1 MHLQVLS
8 PPTRSRYRL
17 GMKNI
22 TSNIT
27 GLIRLGTRASP
38 LAIAQTT
45 MVRCR
50 LEEAHPAL
58 EIEVVKITTSGDKIV
73 DRRLSEVGGKGLFA
87 KEIEEALLVG
97 EIDAAVHSMKDLE
110 THLPDRLCIGAV
122 LPRED
127 PRDAFIG
134 KNVLA
139 LEALPIGAVVGTTS
153 LRRQSQLLAFRPD
166 FKIVILRGNVGT
178 RIDKIRGGYADAT
191 LLAFAGLR
199 RLKIEGVITQVI
211 STDVMLPAVA
221 QGAIG
226 VEIRD
231 DDDRMRATMASIDD
245 ADSALCVAV
254 ERAFLAKL
262 DGSCHT
268 PIAGLA
274 ELDRGR
280 VRFRALVA
288 RPDGTEVQRTSR
300 EASENDSLAMAADVG
315 SELRAAIGSD
325 FFDEN

>member
-27 GLIRLGTRASP
+27 GIIRLGTRTSP

>member
-1 MHLQVLS
+1 MEK
-8 PPTRSRYRL
+8 PP
-17 GMKNI
+17 
-22 TSNIT
+22 SNVT
-27 GLIRLGTRASP
+27 GLMRLGTRASP

-45 MVRCR
+45 MVRGR
-50 LEEAHPAL
+50 LEELHPEL
-58 EIEVVKITTSGDKIV
+58 KIEVVTIATSGDKIV

-87 KEIEEALLVG
+87 KEIEEALLAG

-134 KNVLA
+134 KDVLA

-153 LRRQSQLLAFRPD
+153 LRRQAQLLALRPD

-178 RIDKIRGGYADAT
+178 RIDKIRDGHADAT
-191 LLAFAGLR
+191 LLAFAGLK
-199 RLKIEGVITQVI
+199 RLKMEGVITQVI
-211 STDVMLPAVA
+211 STDVILPAVA
-221 QGAIG
+221 QGAVG
-226 VEIRD
+226 VEIRG
-231 DDDRMRATMASIDD
+231 DDDRARAAMAAIDD

-254 ERAFLAKL
+254 ERAFLAVL

-274 ELDRGR
+274 ELHGGR
-280 VRFRALVA
+280 VRLRALVA
-288 RPDGTEVQRTSR
+288 RPDGTEVKRTSR
-300 EASENDSLAMAADVG
+300 EASVDDALAMAADVG
-315 SELRAAIGSD
+315 DELRAAIGPD

>member
-1 MHLQVLS
+1 MEN
-8 PPTRSRYRL
+8 P
-17 GMKNI
+17 
-22 TSNIT
+22 TSNVT
-27 GLIRLGTRASP
+27 GLMRLGTRASP

-45 MVRCR
+45 MVRGR
-50 LEEAHPAL
+50 LEELHPAL
-58 EIEVVKITTSGDKIV
+58 EIEVVTIATSGDKIV

-87 KEIEEALLVG
+87 KEIEEALLAG

-110 THLPDRLCIGAV
+110 THLPDRLCIAAV

-134 KNVLA
+134 KDVLA

-153 LRRQSQLLAFRPD
+153 LRRQAQLLALRPD

-178 RIDKIRGGYADAT
+178 RIDKIRDGYADAT
-191 LLAFAGLR
+191 LLAFAGLK
-199 RLKIEGVITQVI
+199 RLKMEGVITQVI

-221 QGAIG
+221 QGAVG
-226 VEIRD
+226 VEIRE
-231 DDDRMRATMASIDD
+231 DDDRVRAAVAAIDD
-245 ADSALCVAV
+245 ADSALCVAA
-254 ERAFLAKL
+254 ERAFLAVL

-268 PIAGLA
+268 PIGGLA
-274 ELDRGR
+274 ELHRGR
-280 VRFRALVA
+280 IRLRGLVA

-300 EASENDSLAMAADVG
+300 EASENDALEMAVDVG
-315 SELRAAIGSD
+315 HELRAAIGPD

>member
-1 MHLQVLS
+1 MEN
-8 PPTRSRYRL
+8 P
-17 GMKNI
+17 
-22 TSNIT
+22 TSNVT
-27 GLIRLGTRASP
+27 GLMRLGTRASP

-45 MVRCR
+45 MVRSC
-50 LEEAHPAL
+50 LEELHPAL
-58 EIEVVKITTSGDKIV
+58 EIEVVTIATSGDKIV

-87 KEIEEALLVG
+87 KEIEEALLAG

-134 KNVLA
+134 KDVLA

-153 LRRQSQLLAFRPD
+153 LRRQAQLLALRPD

-178 RIDKIRGGYADAT
+178 RIDKIRDGYADAT
-191 LLAFAGLR
+191 LLAFAGLK
-199 RLKIEGVITQVI
+199 RLKMEGVITQVI
-211 STDVMLPAVA
+211 STDVILPAVA
-221 QGAIG
+221 QGAVG

-231 DDDRMRATMASIDD
+231 DDDRARAAVAAIND
-245 ADSALCVAV
+245 ADSALCVAA
-254 ERAFLAKL
+254 ERAFLAVL

-268 PIAGLA
+268 PIGGLA
-274 ELDRGR
+274 ELHRGR
-280 VRFRALVA
+280 VRLRALVA

-300 EASENDSLAMAADVG
+300 EASENDALAMAVDVG
-315 SELRAAIGSD
+315 HELRVAIGPD

>member
-1 MHLQVLS
+1 
-8 PPTRSRYRL
+8 
-17 GMKNI
+17 
-22 TSNIT
+22 
-27 GLIRLGTRASP
+27 
-38 LAIAQTT
+38 

-134 KNVLA
+134 KDVLA

>member
-1 MHLQVLS
+1 M
-8 PPTRSRYRL
+8 
-17 GMKNI
+17 GMENT
-22 TSNIT
+22 TSNVT
-27 GLIRLGTRASP
+27 GLMRLGTRASP

-45 MVRCR
+45 MVRGR
-50 LEEAHPAL
+50 LEELHPSL
-58 EIEVVKITTSGDKIV
+58 EIEVVTIATSGDKIV

-87 KEIEEALLVG
+87 KEIEEALLAG

-134 KNVLA
+134 KDVLA

-153 LRRQSQLLAFRPD
+153 LRRQAQLLALRPD

-178 RIDKIRGGYADAT
+178 RIDKIREGYADAT
-191 LLAFAGLR
+191 LLAFAGLK
-199 RLKIEGVITQVI
+199 RLKMEGVITQVI
-211 STDVMLPAVA
+211 STDIMLPAVA
-221 QGAIG
+221 QGAVG

-231 DDDRMRATMASIDD
+231 DDDRARSAVAAIND
-245 ADSALCVAV
+245 ADSALCVAA
-254 ERAFLAKL
+254 ERAFLAVL

-268 PIAGLA
+268 PIGGLA
-274 ELDRGR
+274 ELHRGR
-280 VRFRALVA
+280 VRLRGLVA
-288 RPDGTEVQRTSR
+288 RPDGTEVQRRSS
-300 EASENDSLAMAADVG
+300 EASENDALEMAVDVG
-315 SELRAAIGSD
+315 HELRAAIGPD